1 MHQKM
6 GLFWISLT
14 FEEQLDVRTSLIRL
28 LVTEIF

>member
-1 MHQKM
+1 MLQKM

-14 FEEQLDVRTSLIRL
+14 FEEQLEVRATFIHL